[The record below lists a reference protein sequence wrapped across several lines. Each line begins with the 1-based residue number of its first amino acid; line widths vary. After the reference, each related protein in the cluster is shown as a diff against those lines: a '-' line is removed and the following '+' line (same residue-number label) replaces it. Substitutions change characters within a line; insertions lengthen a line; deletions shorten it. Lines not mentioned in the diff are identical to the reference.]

1 VLTAGDYAY
10 GASLI
15 PDEDDMKQTPI
26 RYSKI
31 ADPDGNIVQIVESPV
46 QSSIFKVVL
55 NVLDLNDSV
64 EFFLKE
70 LSMRLLRKRA
80 NIMSIPKEAS
90 MCAYVVGHILDI
102 LSFWYR
108 ISCSTSL
115 TGSRERDVRY
125 FRGTHVSLL
134 HRALGLRKQLL
145 AFAV

>member
-1 VLTAGDYAY
+1 MLTAGDYAY

-115 TGSRERDVRY
+115 TGS
-125 FRGTHVSLL
+125 
-134 HRALGLRKQLL
+134 
-145 AFAV
+145 